1 MSHAV
6 FQAPS
11 LDTPK
16 YDYANFGAQQHHGFD
31 RQSCGVKR
39 PRLAWDNVY
48 VAMSTENPSEV
59 PAPDQSP
66 DDVSSDS
73 SQSFGDALRQFERSR
88 VRPDADNRQVEA
100 TVVSLTSDSVFLD
113 IGFKI
118 EGVLP
123 RAAFDDN
130 AESVQPG
137 DRILVS
143 VKGRNEEGYY
153 SLSRQKIAKV
163 TDWASLE
170 EAFAQKSPV
179 AGVVTAVVKGGVTVD
194 IGVRAFMPASRT
206 GTRDAQEMEQLVGQ
220 EITCRI
226 TKLDVAEE
234 DVVVDRRAILEE
246 QALANADNRRAGLKE
261 GDIVD
266 GTVRS
271 LTSYG
276 AFVDIGGIDGL
287 LHVSD
292 IAWTRIGSPEEVL
305 SAGQKIEVKV
315 LKLDPESKRISL
327 GMKQLL
333 PEPWDTAAQRYVPG
347 QRVAGTVTRLADFGA
362 FVEVEPGI
370 EGLIHVSEMSWTKR
384 VRKPSEI
391 LKQGD
396 TVEAVVLAISQPERR
411 LSLGLK
417 QALGDPWADV
427 AERFPVGATIEGPVT
442 RLATFGAFVELTEG
456 VEGLIHISEI
466 TAERRIAHPG
476 DALRVG
482 EVVKA
487 QVLGIDSDKRQI
499 KLSIKQLA
507 PTGLDEYLEEHHVG
521 DSVSGRIVEQSGGVA
536 VIELGEGVRA
546 TCRMKD
552 SAPQQTEKGA
562 GAVDLSSLTSALQA
576 RWKGQTKS
584 PSEDRDAV
592 QVGQVRSFRI
602 SNIEGESKKIEVE
615 IA

>member
-1 MSHAV
+1 M
-6 FQAPS
+6 
-11 LDTPK
+11 
-16 YDYANFGAQQHHGFD
+16 ANTAFPV
-31 RQSCGVKR
+31 GVAEKR
-39 PRLAWDNVY
+39 ESGLTWDNV
-48 VAMSTENPSEV
+48 ASPMSTENPSDIQL
-59 PAPDQSP
+59 PDPSLTEI
-66 DDVSSDS
+66 SSEPTE
-73 SQSFGDALRQFERSR
+73 SFGDALRQFERSH

-100 TVVSLTSDSVFLD
+100 SVVSLSSDSVFLD
-113 IGFKI
+113 IGFKT

-123 RAAFDDN
+123 RTAFDNN

-170 EAFAQKSPV
+170 EAFTQKSPIV
-179 AGVVTAVVKGGVTVD
+179 GVVTSVVKGGVTVD

-246 QALANADNRRAGLKE
+246 QALGASESRRAGLKE
-261 GDIVD
+261 GDVVD

-271 LTSYG
+271 LASYG

-292 IAWTRIGSPEEVL
+292 ISWTRIGSPEEVL

-333 PEPWDTAAQRYVPG
+333 PEPWDTAAQRYAPG
-347 QRVAGTVTRLADFGA
+347 QRVTGTVTRLADFGA
-362 FVEVEPGI
+362 FVELEPGI

-384 VRKPSEI
+384 VRKPSDI

-396 TVEAVVLAISQPERR
+396 TVEAVVLNISQPERR

-427 AERFPVGATIEGPVT
+427 AQRFPVGSTIEGPVT
-442 RLATFGAFVELTEG
+442 RLATFGAFVQLTEG

-476 DALRVG
+476 DVLRVG

-487 QVLGIDSDKRQI
+487 QVLGVDSDKRQI
-499 KLSIKQLA
+499 KLSMKQLV
-507 PTGLDEYLEEHHVG
+507 PTGLDEYLAEHEVG
-521 DSVSGRIVEQSGGVA
+521 DSVSGRIVEQSDGVT
-536 VIELGEGVRA
+536 VVELGEGVRA
-546 TCRMKD
+546 TCRIQASIPQETAK
-552 SAPQQTEKGA
+552 SAPGA
-562 GAVDLSSLTSALQA
+562 LDLSSLTSALQS

-584 PSEDRDAV
+584 PSPDQDAL

-602 SNIEGESKKIEVE
+602 SVLDPDSKKIEVE
-615 IA
+615 LE

>member
-1 MSHAV
+1 M
-6 FQAPS
+6 
-11 LDTPK
+11 
-16 YDYANFGAQQHHGFD
+16 ANTAFPV
-31 RQSCGVKR
+31 GVAEKR
-39 PRLAWDNVY
+39 ESGLTWDNV
-48 VAMSTENPSEV
+48 ASPMSTENPSDIQL
-59 PAPDQSP
+59 PDPSLTEI
-66 DDVSSDS
+66 SSEPTE
-73 SQSFGDALRQFERSR
+73 SFGDALRQFERSH

-100 TVVSLTSDSVFLD
+100 TVVSLSSDSVFLD
-113 IGFKI
+113 IGFKT

-123 RAAFDDN
+123 RTAFDNN

-170 EAFAQKSPV
+170 EAFTQKSPIV
-179 AGVVTAVVKGGVTVD
+179 GVVTSVVKGGVTVD

-246 QALANADNRRAGLKE
+246 QALGVSENRRAGLKE
-261 GDIVD
+261 GDVVD

-271 LTSYG
+271 LASYG

-292 IAWTRIGSPEEVL
+292 ISWTRIGSPEEVL

-333 PEPWDTAAQRYVPG
+333 PEPWDTATQRYAPG
-347 QRVAGTVTRLADFGA
+347 QRVTGTVTRLADFGA
-362 FVEVEPGI
+362 FVELEPGI

-384 VRKPSEI
+384 VRKPSDI

-396 TVEAVVLAISQPERR
+396 TVEAVVLNISQPERR

-427 AERFPVGATIEGPVT
+427 AQRFPVGSTIEGPVT
-442 RLATFGAFVELTEG
+442 RLATFGAFVQLTEG

-476 DALRVG
+476 DVLRVG

-487 QVLGIDSDKRQI
+487 QVLGVDSDKRQI
-499 KLSIKQLA
+499 KLSMKQLV
-507 PTGLDEYLEEHHVG
+507 PTGLDEYLAEHEVG
-521 DSVSGRIVEQSGGVA
+521 DSVSGRIVEQSDGVT
-536 VIELGEGVRA
+536 VVELGEGVRA
-546 TCRMKD
+546 TCRIQASIPQETAK
-552 SAPQQTEKGA
+552 SAPGA
-562 GAVDLSSLTSALQA
+562 LDLSSLTSALQS

-584 PSEDRDAV
+584 PSPDQDAL

-602 SNIEGESKKIEVE
+602 SVLDPDSKKIEVE
-615 IA
+615 LE